1 MVEYIYSIR
10 TLTNKINVL
19 LLNYLYSNPKVSVTI
34 DTYSY
39 NIFMQMRSEED
50 YNIVLENVKKY
61 YTEYSVHVPPVP
73 LTPIFVNEPIPD
85 PQPSNT
91 TTDTTS
97 NTTTDTTNTTNTTD
111 TTNTIDTTDTTNT
124 TDTTSNTT
132 TDTTSNT
139 TTDTTSNTTTDTTN
153 TTDTTSNTTTDT
165 TNTTDTT
172 SNTTTDTTSNT

>member
-91 TTDTTS
+91 TTDTTNTTDTTDTTDTTS
-97 NTTTDTTNTTNTTD
+97 NTTTDTTNTTD
-111 TTNTIDTTDTTNT
+111 T

-139 TTDTTSNTTTDTTN
+139 TTDTTSNTTPDTTSNTTTDTTN

-172 SNTTTDTTSNT
+172 SNT